1 MILFRYLT
9 TKSCILRLMTGA
21 CWKLGFFSWRE
32 IKYTHLITW
41 SVWETRMNLWKWQNC
56 AARWYLEFQSS
67 WILDLWL
74 CPLPKKRLSLGC
86 IVYTVTRE
94 LDSDCVRSDVWR
106 LEACGSGSQPMQ
118 TSSLWLLASHAAL
131 GVVSSWERS
140 PGALPTS
147 SSHRVQHG

>member
-1 MILFRYLT
+1 MLEARVFQLERDKIHSSDHLV
-9 TKSCILRLMTGA
+9 SLRNQDEPLKVA
-21 CWKLGFFSWRE
+21 ELS
-32 IKYTHLITW
+32 
-41 SVWETRMNLWKWQNC
+41 